1 MGRGLT
7 NYLCGL
13 VSSRTG
19 VPIRP
24 LRWLLAA
31 LAAVAVVLVGWSPSP
46 AAAQGLEESTPSDGD
61 SLPAPPTEI
70 VLRFD
75 EPITN
80 QLLLVGVCNSNPYEL
95 PSPVLSAD
103 ARTVTLALLSPTP
116 QGTCTIRYT
125 ATAAD
130 SGDSED
136 GTFSFSVEESPVTSP
151 TVPGQTTTTAPTTT
165 TAAGDADDDGEA
177 GSTEPPLLDASTITD
192 GPTWLG
198 RMLSTLGL
206 AVLFGSLV
214 LIVAAWPEGPEYILA
229 VRFLRSVWILA
240 ALGSL
245 LYVVSLSAGV
255 NEESLGSGLN
265 PSSWL
270 DLVDAG
276 WSGRAA
282 LARLV
287 LTLLCGWV
295 VSRPERV
302 IDPTTQLPA
311 IVIPT
316 LAVATIGLSRTGGD
330 LEILGVF
337 AAIAHAL
344 AMAIWFGAVVLLTRV
359 VLAGPG
365 DEDLVHAVRGF
376 GRISHP
382 AILVTVITGFIQ
394 LFRLDGGNVFTT
406 GHGRLLLLKAVAV
419 AAMVFVG
426 MTTRQVASHRLARA
440 SDLSPGTSDNL
451 RRAFGTEAMIGVVVL
466 AASAGL
472 MSFVPAKSPV
482 SQVERFAVNIAFVD
496 EASGVD
502 IDVRLQPGQVGV
514 NRLRVEVNSPDAGLT
529 GLQVAF
535 IPPADS
541 GQPAIEQ
548 DLPGLT
554 GAPGQDIADT
564 TPNAGIP
571 LQVAGTWTVE
581 LTGSTATGA
590 LSPFV
595 QRFDVREADGTIA
608 SSDIGSVPAPSAVT
622 SAPTTSSS
630 TTAAP

>member
-1 MGRGLT
+1 
-7 NYLCGL
+7 
-13 VSSRTG
+13 
-19 VPIRP
+19 
-24 LRWLLAA
+24 
-31 LAAVAVVLVGWSPSP
+31 
-46 AAAQGLEESTPSDGD
+46 
-61 SLPAPPTEI
+61 
-70 VLRFD
+70 
-75 EPITN
+75 
-80 QLLLVGVCNSNPYEL
+80 
-95 PSPVLSAD
+95 
-103 ARTVTLALLSPTP
+103 
-116 QGTCTIRYT
+116 
-125 ATAAD
+125 
-130 SGDSED
+130 
-136 GTFSFSVEESPVTSP
+136 
-151 TVPGQTTTTAPTTT
+151 
-165 TAAGDADDDGEA
+165 
-177 GSTEPPLLDASTITD
+177 
-192 GPTWLG
+192 
-198 RMLSTLGL
+198 MLSTLGL

-229 VRFLRSVWILA
+229 VRFIRSVWILA
-240 ALGSL
+240 TLGAV
-245 LYVVSLSAGV
+245 LYVVALSAGV
-255 NEESLGSGLN
+255 NEESLGKGLN

-270 DLVDAG
+270 DLLDAG

-330 LEILGVF
+330 LAILGVF
-337 AAIAHAL
+337 AGIAHAL
-344 AMAIWFGAVVLLTRV
+344 AMAVWFGAVVLLTRV

-376 GRISHP
+376 GRISNP

-406 GHGRLLLLKAVAV
+406 GHGRLLLIKAVAV
-419 AAMVFVG
+419 AAMVFIG

-440 SDLSPGTSDNL
+440 SDLSPGTADNL

-466 AASAGL
+466 GLSAGL
-472 MSFVPAKSPV
+472 MSFVPAKAPV
-482 SQVERFAVNIAFVD
+482 DQVERFALNIPFAD
-496 EASGVD
+496 EATGVEID
-502 IDVRLQPGQVGV
+502 IRLQPGRVGV
-514 NRLRVEVNSPDAGLT
+514 NRLRVEVSAPDGGLS

-535 IPPADS
+535 VPPADS
-541 GQPAIEQ
+541 GLATIEQ

-564 TPNAGIP
+564 TPAAGIP

-581 LTGSTATGA
+581 FTGSTATGA
-590 LSPFV
+590 LPPFV
-595 QRFDVREADGTIA
+595 QRFEVRDADGAIA
-608 SSDIGSVPAPSAVT
+608 PSDIGSIPAPAAVT
-622 SAPTTSSS
+622 SAPTTSTTLPA